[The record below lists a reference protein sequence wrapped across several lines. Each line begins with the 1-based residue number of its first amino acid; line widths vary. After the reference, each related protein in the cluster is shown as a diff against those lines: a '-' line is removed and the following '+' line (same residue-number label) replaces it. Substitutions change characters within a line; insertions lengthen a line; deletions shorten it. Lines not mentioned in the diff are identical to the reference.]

1 MPFPDSK
8 STAWEF
14 FTDDYFPPQE
24 MEAQVYVSKI
34 VRLEKVH
41 RAMVTEKTVI

>member
-14 FTDDYFPPQE
+14 FTDDYVIN
-24 MEAQVYVSKI
+24 M
-34 VRLEKVH
+34 
-41 RAMVTEKTVI
+41 RAVNHVLKEKTHIGSKQVAATRFSKSA